1 MMRMTGYPAAII
13 AWMLASGEIKA
24 PGARCQEL
32 VVPGDRMI
40 EELRRRDVAIEI
52 LTGKPGAP
60 S

>member
-13 AWMLASGEIKA
+13 AWMLASGEIDA

-40 EELRRRDVAIEI
+40 AELRRRGVAIEEFS
-52 LTGKPGAP
+52 GEPGAI